1 MADKNNDFLP
11 QRGNGYEKLLVYQ
24 KAECIYDVTVCFASR
39 YINPKSRTYDQMVQA
54 ARSGKQN
61 IAEGY
66 VDGATSKKSEIH
78 LTTIAKG
85 SLHELLQD
93 YKDYLRIADVQRDTN
108 RSNISLREYDGLQA
122 DKMKTICKKH
132 NDSAYYR
139 YACSQGND
147 EQIANMAITILHQE
161 DVMLTGYIEKLKE
174 KFLTEGGI
182 SEEMYRARKQFLK
195 DLEDQNLRKNR
206 MT

>member
-1 MADKNNDFLP
+1 MEKSNNFLP
-11 QRGNGYEKLLVYQ
+11 QRDNGYEKLFVYQ
-24 KAECIYDVTVCFASR
+24 KAECIYDVTVYFASR

-66 VDGATSKKSEIH
+66 VDGAASKKSEIH

-85 SLHELLQD
+85 SLHELLLD
-93 YKDYLRIADVQRDTN
+93 YQDYLRVADIQRDVN
-108 RSNISLREYDGLQA
+108 RSSDRLKVYDGPQS
-122 DKMKTICKKH
+122 DKMKEACRKH

-139 YACSQGND
+139 FACKQGND
-147 EQIANMAITILHQE
+147 EQIANMAITLLHQE
-161 DVMLTGYIEKLKE
+161 DVMLTGYIEKLKQ

-182 SEEMYRARKQFLK
+182 SEEMYRARKQFLAEIEKK
-195 DLEDQNLRKNR
+195 DHRKA
-206 MT
+206 